1 MKNSLP
7 YAKPLPQP
15 LPGTERGVFQLL
27 PCPLREGGRGVR
39 SDAPPPAPPRNGEG
53 SVSVT
58 PPALS
63 GKGGGGLG
71 RMRKVSYIIVRP
83 RSREKR

>member
-15 LPGTERGVFQLL
+15 LPGTERG
-27 PCPLREGGRGVR
+27 
-39 SDAPPPAPPRNGEG
+39 

-71 RMRKVSYIIVRP
+71 RIPLPQPLPGTERGVFQLLPLPSQGRGAGG
-83 RSREKR
+83 